1 MENEEMNQED
11 QPNTT
16 EDEDPMVNY
25 QNWKRNSPFLYDTLI
40 THELENISL
49 CVNWFPK
56 KDYSKELYNVQKL
69 ILGTYS
75 EGVNKDYLIIAKIF
89 LPNLNL
95 KRNNKDIK
103 DYDNE
108 VIKEYSK
115 IKNKIEIETKI
126 RHEGEINKA
135 KIMPQI
141 ENKQLIATKKN
152 NGELNI
158 YDYLKFSNE
167 KNNDDEIPN
176 PTKILKGQT
185 KIGYGISWN
194 NIEEGLLVSSS
205 YDHSICLWDIN
216 SDKNDP
222 LKKYNEHT
230 LECEDVCFSKK
241 NCNLFLSCGDDKTI
255 KIFDKRADKSMNSIE
270 GHSDFINSIDINSI
284 NEFLYITGSKDNTIA
299 LWDLRKPELKLHSFL
314 HHKEAI
320 TNVRWNPKIE
330 NIFASAGEDCKI
342 LIWDLFQ
349 IGANIGRDDNDDAC
363 SEMIFEHSGHLDRIN
378 DIDWNL
384 LENMMI
390 GSVDNAKILHLW
402 EMNEQINKK

>member
-1 MENEEMNQED
+1 MYQEEQSNINE
-11 QPNTT
+11 
-16 EDEDPMVNY
+16 EDEDTTINY
-25 QNWKRNSPFLYDTLI
+25 QNWKKNAPLLYDTLI
-40 THELENISL
+40 TWELQDISL

-56 KDYSKELYNVQKL
+56 KDDSKKLYYVQKL

-75 EGVNKDYLIIAKIF
+75 EGVNKDYLLIAKTI
-89 LPNLNL
+89 LPNPTL
-95 KRNNKDIK
+95 KRSNKDIK
-103 DYDNE
+103 DYNKE
-108 VIKEYSK
+108 VVKEYAK

-141 ENKQLIATKKN
+141 KENKQLIATKTNK
-152 NGELNI
+152 GEVNI
-158 YDYLKFSNE
+158 FDYLKFSANE
-167 KNNDDEIPN
+167 NDDEIPK

-185 KIGYGISWN
+185 KIGYGLSWN
-194 NIEEGLLVSSS
+194 PIEEGLIISSS

-216 SDKNDP
+216 SNKNDP

-241 NCNLFLSCGDDKTI
+241 NGNIFLSCGDDKMI

-270 GHSDFINSIDINSI
+270 GHSDFINSIDLNSV
-284 NEFLYITGSKDNTIA
+284 NENIYITGSKDNTIA
-299 LWDLRKPELKLHSFL
+299 LWDLRKPELKLHSFI
-314 HHKEAI
+314 HHKEAV
-320 TNVRWNPKIE
+320 TNVRFNPNRE
-330 NIFASAGEDCKI
+330 NIFASSGEDCKV

-349 IGANIGRDDNDDAC
+349 IGANIARDDNDDAS

-390 GSVDNAKILHLW
+390 ASVDNTKILHLW
-402 EMNEQINKK
+402 EMNAQI